1 MLEKLLTSPLT
12 REDQD
17 PAEHGGSAG
26 GLRRPGCL
34 STAVP
39 RANPE
44 RFPVG

>member
-1 MLEKLLTSPLT
+1 MLEKLLTAPLP
-12 REDQD
+12 RADQD
-17 PAEHGGSAG
+17 PAEPGGSAG

-39 RANPE
+39 RVNPE